1 MRGAGGGGP
10 RDWGGVRF
18 TRDWYTMLDSSK
30 METPEAYFF
39 DIATAQNDSPMYLTH
54 ILDSIYVLSTSFVQ
68 SVPWGRGGGGPKG
81 LVQNLLMQLF
91 TLGSSKIKV
100 CQPPFLDI
108 VTAQN
113 GHPRY
118 AKRVLSSI

>member
-1 MRGAGGGGP
+1 MVFRLIWVLGDEERSPKGL
-10 RDWGGVRF
+10 VHNLHKQVF
-18 TRDWYTMLDSSK
+18 MLDSSK

-91 TLGSSKIKV
+91 TLGNSKIKV
-100 CQPPFLDI
+100 CEP
-108 VTAQN
+108 
-113 GHPRY
+113 
-118 AKRVLSSI
+118 